1 MFVKREYTEDV
12 YANVLQRLDN
22 MVKAELPES

>member
-12 YANVLQRLDN
+12 YVTVLQRLDN